1 MEKNTTK
8 TEVREKIQ
16 ELLKTLKAEQE
27 KKPLRLVEQLGYLMY
42 VRLFIES
49 QKRVSLQES
58 FPFAGFPMEWIPGEE
73 EVEDGQRSWQ
83 LQYQVQYCSSMV
95 EQGHFMETARLEENS
110 LWMKELCKLI
120 DWTAD
125 HCDWEEGMPHLF
137 GALLEEMLR
146 QMYAWGTTGLFL
158 MPENLTEALIRLAD
172 GRNIEKV
179 WNPATRTGGFLAA
192 AHRQYPQWQ
201 LYGCEEEKSQWQIAR
216 MRYGGNPSGRSA
228 GSRPHR

>member
-49 QKRVSLQES
+49 QKRASLQES
-58 FPFAGFPMEWIPGEE
+58 FPFAGFPMEWTPGDE
-73 EVEDGQRSWQ
+73 EVEDGQRIWQ

-95 EQGHFMETARLEENS
+95 EPGHFMETAKLEENG
-110 LWMKELCKLI
+110 LWMRELCKLI

-137 GALLEEMLR
+137 GAMLEEMLR
-146 QMYAWGTTGLFL
+146 QMYAWGIVSVHH
-158 MPENLTEALIRLAD
+158 P
-172 GRNIEKV
+172 GRGCPGAR
-179 WNPATRTGGFLAA
+179 WPQAPAPL
-192 AHRQYPQWQ
+192 WQ
-201 LYGCEEEKSQWQIAR
+201 R
-216 MRYGGNPSGRSA
+216 
-228 GSRPHR
+228 

>member
-27 KKPLRLVEQLGYLMY
+27 KKPLRLVD

-110 LWMKELCKLI
+110 LWMKELCKLR
-120 DWTAD
+120 
-125 HCDWEEGMPHLF
+125 CMPGELQDCF
-137 GALLEEMLR
+137 
-146 QMYAWGTTGLFL
+146 
-158 MPENLTEALIRLAD
+158 
-172 GRNIEKV
+172 
-179 WNPATRTGGFLAA
+179 
-192 AHRQYPQWQ
+192 
-201 LYGCEEEKSQWQIAR
+201 
-216 MRYGGNPSGRSA
+216 
-228 GSRPHR
+228 

>member
-83 LQYQVQYCSSMV
+83 LQYARSSPSRSSSRKKPV
-95 EQGHFMETARLEENS
+95 GTS
-110 LWMKELCKLI
+110 
-120 DWTAD
+120 
-125 HCDWEEGMPHLF
+125 
-137 GALLEEMLR
+137 GAMR
-146 QMYAWGTTGLFL
+146 GSCPSVGFQFPSGTTYPCLVKTPPARTRRAVRCGWPRSRPGRHHCGRQGRQDSL
-158 MPENLTEALIRLAD
+158 PER
-172 GRNIEKV
+172 
-179 WNPATRTGGFLAA
+179 P
-192 AHRQYPQWQ
+192 
-201 LYGCEEEKSQWQIAR
+201 
-216 MRYGGNPSGRSA
+216 A
-228 GSRPHR
+228 GSRHPGCAQA